1 VVPRIPGP
9 RLGDRNDEVA
19 TSDHFHRGTGTLLRA
34 GAEATPMT
42 DGDTVASIEHPMLVE
57 GALERRRYQLQLAGK
72 AMEGHT
78 LVCLPTGLGKTAVSL
93 VVTARR
99 LHEAGGKALLLAPT
113 KPLVEQHAEFYR
125 EALEIPDEEI
135 VVFTGEVRPD
145 DRAELW
151 EDARVV
157 IATPQVV
164 ENDLIGNRIDLADV
178 THLTFDE
185 CHRATGDYAYVYI
198 AERYHEDAERPLV
211 TGMSASPGGDEEE
224 ILTVCANLGL
234 RQVEVMTDEDAD
246 VDAFTH
252 DTDVEWDTVELP
264 EELVEIRDALADV
277 IEERLERL
285 RELGVTKK
293 RSADLSQRD
302 LNKLRGKL
310 QNLIDQDKSEGYEGM
325 SIHAEIMK
333 LRRALEVVETQSIEA
348 VERYFERQRQQARS
362 SGASKASQRFVS
374 DPTVREAIRR
384 VEDFDERHPKFAEAR
399 LRIAETLG
407 IEDGERTIVFT
418 ESRDTAEVLTEFLGE
433 HFEVERFV
441 GQGDKEGSDGM
452 TQNEQQE
459 TLDAFRA
466 GEFEVLV
473 STSVAEEG
481 LDVPEVD
488 LVLFYEPVPTAIRS
502 IQRKGRTGR
511 QARGKV
517 VVLMAEDT
525 RDEAFFWI
533 AQRREDEMAE
543 ELRTLKAMSDELD
556 ARLEQSGLDAF
567 ATGDAPDAEP
577 AGPSS
582 VPDTPDRTAGESTEG
597 SAEESAEDS
606 AGETPATTPV
616 SGGTTS
622 DARQTAGSA
631 EKSAGAG
638 VRRASDGSGEGEES
652 PQGDGAASA
661 GQADLG
667 SFEASERSDDRDV
680 GHANDAN
687 ATGETGGLENDG
699 GDGGKDAESH
709 AEQGADGGRESDQE
723 SAPAGTV
730 AAPDAERDAIEVVI
744 DQRELESSIARDL
757 SRKDEIETRLETLA
771 VGDYVCSD
779 RVAVERKT
787 VEDFLDT
794 LLGGDRSLFEQAGD
808 LTRHYE
814 RSVVILEGEGVYE
827 RRDVHPN
834 AIRGAL
840 TSLAVDYGLSI
851 MHSDDPDE
859 TVELL
864 ATIATREQ
872 GERDREVSVHGEKQ
886 SKTLGE
892 QQEYVVGSI
901 AEIGPVTARS
911 LLAHFGSVRA
921 VLTADE
927 EELLE
932 VEGVGE
938 VTVERILEVVTSEY
952 TGQ

>member
-1 VVPRIPGP
+1 
-9 RLGDRNDEVA
+9 
-19 TSDHFHRGTGTLLRA
+19 
-34 GAEATPMT
+34 MT
-42 DGDTVASIEHPMLVE
+42 DGEAVASIEHPMLVDDV
-57 GALERRRYQLQLAGK
+57 LERRRYQLQLAGR
-72 AMEGHT
+72 AMDGHT

-99 LHEAGGKALLLAPT
+99 LHEVGGKALLLAPT

-125 EALEIPDEEI
+125 EALNIPDEET

-145 DRAELW
+145 DRAALW
-151 EDARVV
+151 EDATVV

-164 ENDLIGNRIDLADV
+164 ENDLIGNRIDLAEV

-185 CHRATGDYAYVYI
+185 CHRGTGDYAYVYI
-198 AERYHEDAERPLV
+198 AERYHEDAEQPLV

-234 RQVEVMTDEDAD
+234 RQVEVMTEDDAD

-252 DTDVEWDTVELP
+252 DTDVEWDSVELP
-264 EELVEIRDALADV
+264 EELIEIRDALADV
-277 IEERLERL
+277 IEERLEQL
-285 RELGVTKK
+285 RELGVTKL

-310 QNLIDQDKSEGYEGM
+310 TDLMDQDKSEGYQGM

-333 LRRALEVVETQSIEA
+333 LRRAHEVVETQSIEA

-374 DPTVREAIRR
+374 DPTVKEAMRR
-384 VEDFDERHPKFAEAR
+384 VDKFDGRHPKFSEAR

-407 IEDGERTIVFT
+407 IEDGERAIVFT
-418 ESRDTAEVLTEFLGE
+418 ESRDTAEVLTEFLGD
-433 HFEVERFV
+433 HFDTRRFV

-459 TLDAFRA
+459 TLDAFRD

-511 QARGKV
+511 QAKGKV
-517 VVLMAEDT
+517 IVLLAEDT

-533 AQRREDEMAE
+533 AKRREEEMEAE
-543 ELRTLKAMSDELD
+543 LTDLKEMTDELD

-567 ATGDAPDAEP
+567 ATGDAPGTTPETGGTAGTADAEEP
-577 AGPSS
+577 
-582 VPDTPDRTAGESTEG
+582 
-597 SAEESAEDS
+597 
-606 AGETPATTPV
+606 PATTPV
-616 SGGTTS
+616 SGGPAS
-622 DARQTAGSA
+622 DAEQTADDAGESA
-631 EKSAGAG
+631 TES
-638 VRRASDGSGEGEES
+638 VRRASDGGSSGGE
-652 PQGDGAASA
+652 PHDGDGETGN
-661 GQADLG
+661 GQAALG
-667 SFEASERSDDRDV
+667 SFDAADSSERRGVSNGDKSQT
-680 GHANDAN
+680 
-687 ATGETGGLENDG
+687 TGETEGLDEDG
-699 GDGGKDAESH
+699 GSGADTADSDGGGASGEQAGGEGSSDDAES
-709 AEQGADGGRESDQE
+709 E
-723 SAPAGTV
+723 GTV
-730 AAPDAERDAIEVVI
+730 AAPDPEADSIEVVI
-744 DQRELESSIARDL
+744 DQRELESTIARDL

-787 VEDFLDT
+787 VGDFLDT
-794 LLGGDRSLFEQAGD
+794 LLGSDRSLFEQAGD

-840 TSLAVDYGLSI
+840 TSLAVDYGLSV

-864 ATIATREQ
+864 ATIAGREQ
-872 GERDREVSVHGEKQ
+872 GDRDRQVSVHGEKQ

-892 QQEYVVGSI
+892 QQEYVVASI

-921 VLTADE
+921 VMTADE
-927 EELLE
+927 DELLE
-932 VEGVGE
+932 VDGVGQ
-938 VTVERILEVVTSEY
+938 VTVERILEVVESEY
-952 TGQ
+952 TG